1 MLDAL
6 PVPNRSAC
14 LALLVAE
21 ETRFWQA
28 YGSVANHQ
36 VWPGGYYDHIREVMN
51 LACLLYGPMHAAM
64 RLPFSLADALLVLFL
79 HDIEKPWKYERLSD
93 GTLEIVSG
101 LKRKEA
107 QHAFRLAKIKEY
119 GIVLTPE
126 QANALHYVEGEGAD
140 YSPRQRVMNEL
151 AAFCHACDTM
161 VARIRYANPLPAD
174 DPWTGAVRTISP
186 TT

>member
-1 MLDAL
+1 MLFVL
-6 PVPNRSAC
+6 PAANRAAC
-14 LALLVAE
+14 LRLLNTE
-21 ETRFWQA
+21 GGRFRQS
-28 YGSVANHQ
+28 YGAVANHQ

-64 RLPFSLADALLVLFL
+64 QLPFSLADALLVLFL
-79 HDIEKPWKYERLSD
+79 HDIEKPWKYERLAE

-101 LKRKEA
+101 LKRKDA
-107 QHAFRLAKIKEY
+107 QHAFQLAKINEY

-140 YSPRQRVMNEL
+140 YNPRQRVMNEL

-161 VARIRYANPLPAD
+161 VARIRYNNPLPAD
-174 DPWTGAVRTISP
+174 DPWIGAVRT
-186 TT
+186 TTTTT

>member
-1 MLDAL
+1 MLEAL
-6 PVPNRSAC
+6 PTANRAAC
-14 LALLVAE
+14 LTLLAAE
-21 ETRFWQA
+21 GERFRRA

-64 RLPFSLADALLVLFL
+64 QLPFSLADALLVLFL
-79 HDIEKPWKYERLSD
+79 HDIEKPWKYERLAD
-93 GTLEIVSG
+93 GTLEIVPG

-107 QHAFRLAKIKEY
+107 QHAFQLAKIHEY

-140 YSPRQRVMNEL
+140 YNPRQRVMNEL
-151 AAFCHACDTM
+151 AAFCHACDTI
-161 VARIRYANPLPAD
+161 VARIRYNNPFPAD
-174 DPWTGAVRTISP
+174 DLWTGAVRTIAP